1 MLFRADKVNLSNE
14 TYVKTLFYY
23 MTSKDLLNKRNRK
36 KKKKE
41 TWENVSLIY
50 ELLNALISLRL
61 SIYDLVFDK
70 YDKNILYTEALTKM
84 KKIIKNLQTAT
95 NTWLENLLSS
105 LTYSK

>member
-23 MTSKDLLNKRNRK
+23 MTSKDLLNKRNKK

-61 SIYDLVFDK
+61 SIYNLVFDK

>member
-23 MTSKDLLNKRNRK
+23 YDFERPFEQTEQK

-61 SIYDLVFDK
+61 SIYNLVFDK